1 MNLIVDLQIK
11 SNQNQIK
18 YKVNKTKKIL
28 SDKMKYESFMCR
40 MRKKLSI
47 VNVTCK
53 KREIKE
59 E

>member
-1 MNLIVDLQIK
+1 MKENKYLW
-11 SNQNQIK
+11 

-28 SDKMKYESFMCR
+28 SDEMKYESFMYK
-40 MRKKLSI
+40 MRKKISI

-59 E
+59 